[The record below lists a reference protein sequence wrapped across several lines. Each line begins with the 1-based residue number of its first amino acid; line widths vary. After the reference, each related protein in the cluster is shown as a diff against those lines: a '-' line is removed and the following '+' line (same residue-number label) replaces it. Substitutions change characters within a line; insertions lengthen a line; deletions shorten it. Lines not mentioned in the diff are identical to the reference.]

1 MTAARIVAT
10 VASMG
15 EELLTGRVTQFRKEQ
30 GFGVITLDDGRDV
43 KFDSSACTMV
53 PEEGDSVRLRIAPAK
68 WGGGFKALH
77 VEPASSKRAPTPLP
91 ISLDQQIAMLQGE
104 HLVAGLSEK
113 VMARLVADLFDNRLA
128 DATLLGILD
137 GYYDA
142 DEGRAIAD
150 GYLRCDGKVGE
161 DDMLSELAARV
172 PRAQLPRQTKWESST
187 LHVALP
193 DGGERSLAVAAF
205 DDIVALAN
213 EALAAANDERRF
225 YAIATGGDWRA
236 YLALT
241 PDRAERLTALLQLR
255 TPGAS

>member
-1 MTAARIVAT
+1 M
-10 VASMG
+10 S

-43 KFDSSACTMV
+43 KFDASACTMV
-53 PEEGDSVRLRIAPAK
+53 PEEGDSVRLRVAPAK

-77 VEPASSKRAPTPLP
+77 VEPVSSGRAPTPLP
-91 ISLDQQIAMLQGE
+91 ISLDQQIALLQGE

-142 DEGRAIAD
+142 DEDRAIAD
-150 GYLRCDGKVGE
+150 GYLRCDGTLGQ
-161 DDMLSELAARV
+161 DDVLAELAARV
-172 PRAQLPRQTKWESST
+172 PRAQLPRQTTWESST

-193 DGGERSLAVAAF
+193 DGTERSLAVASF
-205 DDIVALAN
+205 DDIVVLAN
-213 EALAAANDERRF
+213 EALAAAGDERRF
-225 YAIATGGDWRA
+225 YALDTGGDWRA

-241 PDRAERLTALLQLR
+241 AERAQRLTALLQLR
-255 TPGAS
+255 QPGGN